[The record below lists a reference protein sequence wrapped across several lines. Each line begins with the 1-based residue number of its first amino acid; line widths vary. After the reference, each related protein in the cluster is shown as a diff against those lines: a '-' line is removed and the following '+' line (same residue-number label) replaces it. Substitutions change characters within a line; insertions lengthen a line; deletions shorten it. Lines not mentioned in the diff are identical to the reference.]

1 MLGRDGSGEQSRH
14 ICMDRHA
21 TWHVTS
27 SLGKIYVQ
35 PSSCS
40 HGLGLST
47 YKWTFRRNRSKCR
60 SLVQDV
66 PNTFSKFSL
75 NICFLF
81 FICCLDGDFN
91 RFRMSHGKTVLKKRK
106 NRCKT
111 HELLTFVTDSHLEHT
126 WNAMTTM
133 TTKLVSGGARSRRAG
148 DDFWKN
154 TGHCESPA
162 IYAVKTRDL

>member
-1 MLGRDGSGEQSRH
+1 M
-14 ICMDRHA
+14 
-21 TWHVTS
+21 
-27 SLGKIYVQ
+27 YVQ

-47 YKWTFRRNRSKCR
+47 YKWTFRGNRSKFGPKKKQ
-60 SLVQDV
+60 SAVVD
-66 PNTFSKFSL
+66 NFTKFSL
-75 NICFLF
+75 NVCFLF

-106 NRCKT
+106 NRSKT

-133 TTKLVSGGARSRRAG
+133 TTKLDVSGGARSRRAG
-148 DDFWKN
+148 YDFWKN
-154 TGHCESPA
+154 MGHCETPA